1 MISLLRFC
9 PYSLQGTAIETHSH
23 QPSLIVS
30 SVAYDT
36 QVAPA
41 LVGQTGAAACTTA
54 GDNLAAVGSGHSL
67 AEAVLLGALDLLGL
81 IGARSS
87 HFVLPPE
94 KFYRQRPSGR
104 CTYSTAGGENS
115 PRTAVDKNSAVLMR
129 HTGSIISVLPHSVNQ
144 KYKNWCMFPLSASTC
159 VCGRKENQSLVFFC
173 LILRLFSMEKQH
185 FIFRI
190 SVASARDFWYNIGS

>member
-1 MISLLRFC
+1 VISLLLRIS
-9 PYSLQGTAIETHSH
+9 PHSLQGTAIETHSH
-23 QPSLIVS
+23 RPSLIVS
-30 SVAYDT
+30 CVAYDT

-67 AEAVLLGALDLLGL
+67 AEAVLLGALELLGL
-81 IGARSS
+81 VGARSS

-94 KFYRQRPSGR
+94 KILP
-104 CTYSTAGGENS
+104 AAPPWGGAALTRRRAEKNS

-144 KYKNWCMFPLSASTC
+144 KYKNRCMFPFPAKP
-159 VCGRKENQSLVFFC
+159 CGAYRTMQLSLVSFC
-173 LILRLFSMEKQH
+173 LF
-185 FIFRI
+185 FRAFALQKTAFYI
-190 SVASARDFWYNIGS
+190 

>member
-1 MISLLRFC
+1 MISLLLRFC

-23 QPSLIVS
+23 RPSLIVS
-30 SVAYDT
+30 CVAYDT

-67 AEAVLLGALDLLGL
+67 AEAVLLGALELLGL

-94 KFYRQRPSGR
+94 KILPAAPLLEVLHLLDGGR
-104 CTYSTAGGENS
+104 
-115 PRTAVDKNSAVLMR
+115 RK
-129 HTGSIISVLPHSVNQ
+129 LPADRS
-144 KYKNWCMFPLSASTC
+144 
-159 VCGRKENQSLVFFC
+159 
-173 LILRLFSMEKQH
+173 
-185 FIFRI
+185 
-190 SVASARDFWYNIGS
+190 

>member
-1 MISLLRFC
+1 M
-9 PYSLQGTAIETHSH
+9 GE
-23 QPSLIVS
+23 
-30 SVAYDT
+30 
-36 QVAPA
+36 
-41 LVGQTGAAACTTA
+41 TGAAACTTT
-54 GDNLAAVGSGHSL
+54 GKNLAAVGSGHSL

-94 KFYRQRPSGR
+94 KILPAAPLLEALHLLDGGR
-104 CTYSTAGGENS
+104 RKNLSS
-115 PRTAVDKNSAVLMR
+115 RTAVDKRNAVLTR
-129 HTGSIISVLPHSVNQ
+129 HTGCIISVLPHSVNQ

>member
-1 MISLLRFC
+1 
-9 PYSLQGTAIETHSH
+9 
-23 QPSLIVS
+23 
-30 SVAYDT
+30 
-36 QVAPA
+36 
-41 LVGQTGAAACTTA
+41 VGETGAAACTTT
-54 GDNLAAVGSGHSL
+54 GKNLAAVGSGHSL

-104 CTYSTAGGENS
+104 CTYSTAGGEKNLS
-115 PRTAVDKNSAVLMR
+115 SRTAVDKRNAVLTR

-144 KYKNWCMFPLSASTC
+144 KYKNWCMFPLPASTC
-159 VCGRKENQSLVFFC
+159 VCGRKENLSLVFFC
-173 LILRLFSMEKQH
+173 LISRRFSMEKQH